1 MNCQQIRPLLQAHH
15 DGELDA
21 ANTIQVDQH
30 LADCPQ
36 CFAFLRNLG
45 TMRLALREG
54 ALRYKA
60 SPELRRNIRTALA
73 NAVRSEEE
81 PKETRS
87 MWPRIGLAAAAA
99 VLLSAAFVLW
109 PARSDDRLLAE
120 VTSSHVR
127 SLMVEHLTDVTS
139 TDQHTVK
146 PWFEGKLDYA
156 PPVKD
161 LRDAG
166 FPLIGGRLDY
176 LSGRSVAALVYARQ
190 KHFINVFVWPAE
202 RPGAATVPKATE
214 RNGFHLVHWT
224 GPAMTFWAV
233 SDLNEKEL
241 MEFSEMLA
249 GGGYAAEFSA
259 SSRFILSRTSAV
271 EERRSTPHART
282 LPHCAAIRCLA
293 GAPKNLSS

>member
-45 TMRLALREG
+45 TTRLMLRDDG
-54 ALRYKA
+54 LRHRA
-60 SPELRRNIRTALA
+60 SPELRRNIRAALA
-73 NAVRSEEE
+73 NVARSEEE
-81 PKETRS
+81 PRPSRS
-87 MWPRIGLAAAAA
+87 YWPRIGLAAAAA
-99 VLLSAAFVLW
+99 VLLSTAIVLV
-109 PARSDDRLLAE
+109 PSRSDDHLLAD

-127 SLMVEHLTDVTS
+127 SLMVAHLTDVTS

-156 PPVKD
+156 PPVRD

-176 LSGRSVAALVYARQ
+176 LSGRPVAALVYARQ
-190 KHFINVFVWPAE
+190 KHFINVFVWPVE
-202 RPGAATVPKATE
+202 HPGAATVPKASE
-214 RNGFHLVHWT
+214 RNGFHLVHWN

-249 GGGYAAEFSA
+249 GG
-259 SSRFILSRTSAV
+259 
-271 EERRSTPHART
+271 
-282 LPHCAAIRCLA
+282 
-293 GAPKNLSS
+293 

>member
-45 TMRLALREG
+45 TTRLMLRDD

-60 SPELRRNIRTALA
+60 SPDLRRNIRAALA
-73 NAVRSEEE
+73 NAARSEEP
-81 PKETRS
+81 PKSHRS
-87 MWPRIGLAAAAA
+87 VWPRIGLAAAAA
-99 VLLSAAFVLW
+99 VLLSSIFVLQ
-109 PARSDDRLLAE
+109 PSRPDDRLLAE

-127 SLMVEHLTDVTS
+127 SLMVAHLTDVTS

-161 LRDAG
+161 LRDSG

-176 LSGRSVAALVYARQ
+176 LSGRPVAALVYARQ
-190 KHFINVFVWPAE
+190 KHFINVFVWPADK
-202 RPGAATVPKATE
+202 PGAVTVPHASE
-214 RNGFHLVHWT
+214 RNGFHLVHWA
-224 GPAMTFWAV
+224 GPAMNVWAV

-249 GGGYAAEFSA
+249 GG
-259 SSRFILSRTSAV
+259 
-271 EERRSTPHART
+271 
-282 LPHCAAIRCLA
+282 
-293 GAPKNLSS
+293 